1 MGAQHQPHCWH
12 LTSGTCDRQ
21 RAYSAPLFAQIRLP
35 QYALRP
41 RKHFEQGSTLSFDTS
56 HPTRAFEARLA
67 DMSRFPPYDSARV
80 DSKKI
85 RVVHVAAGR
94 WHDPIRC
101 TLFRRGLDEASD
113 KWPYKALSYV
123 WGSSKVTET
132 IDLEGNPFQITLNLS
147 CALRHLRKVDQSI
160 RLWVDA
166 LVSTPSGPDHTRN
179 FVVHCQFFVLMLA

>member
-1 MGAQHQPHCWH
+1 
-12 LTSGTCDRQ
+12 
-21 RAYSAPLFAQIRLP
+21 
-35 QYALRP
+35 
-41 RKHFEQGSTLSFDTS
+41 
-56 HPTRAFEARLA
+56 
-67 DMSRFPPYDSARV
+67 MSRFAPYDSSRV

-101 TLFRRGLDEASD
+101 TLFRRGLDEAPN
-113 KWPYKALSYV
+113 KCPYKALSYV

-132 IDLEGNPFQITLNLS
+132 IDLEGHPFQITLNLS

-166 LVSTPSGPDHTRN
+166 LVRTPSGPGHTRN
-179 FVVHCQFFVLMLA
+179 FVVYSQFFVLMLA